1 MPTPT
6 KRKGR
11 PLSPREE
18 KGYDN
23 DLGHLDRLRKAI
35 YGDPRVTPEDYSK
48 VHDAIETIELV
59 IRRFNLGNQT

>member
-1 MPTPT
+1 MTT
-6 KRKGR
+6 SKRRKGR
-11 PLSPREE
+11 PLLNREE

-35 YGDPRVTPEDYSK
+35 YGDPRVSPEDYSK

-59 IRRFNLGNQT
+59 IRRFNIRESI